1 MQKTILANFIKF
13 LENNDRMQFD
23 IMGDGDD
30 QFSNRFKIQKYVF
43 LAQGLGLKMSYKYD
57 IYLYGPYSKQL
68 TGAYYHLARDRSIYE
83 RADGR
88 LDESFDA
95 DRFLYITEN
104 KTRKWLE
111 IATTLIDIK
120 PHCKDKEELLK
131 HVERIKDEPKPGYIS
146 KVFCKLED
154 FGLV

>member
-13 LENNDRMQFD
+13 LENNDLVQFD
-23 IMGDGDD
+23 IMGDGAD

-43 LAQGLGLKMSYKYD
+43 LAQGLGLKMPYKHD

-68 TGAYYHLARDRSIYE
+68 TGAYYHLARNRSAYE

-95 DRFLYITEN
+95 DRFLRVTKD
-104 KTRKWLE
+104 KTNKWLE
-111 IATTLIDIK
+111 IAATLIDIK
-120 PHCKDKEELLK
+120 PHCKDRKELLK
-131 HVERIKDEPKPGYIS
+131 QVERIKDEPEPGYIS
-146 KVFCKLED
+146 KVLCELED
-154 FGLV
+154 LGLA